1 MPTPPVTVN
10 APVAVDVAVVLPVT
24 DIVFALIVPVA
35 EILVTP
41 VMLLL
46 PDPVIT
52 IALNVP
58 VQPTLTL
65 PPIPTPP
72 VTVSAPVFV
81 EVLGVTLLMLT
92 VLVVVPVKNP
102 VVP

>member
-58 VQPTLTL
+58 VPPTLTL